1 MFCSSLGKKYLM
13 ALTGIVLIGFVFV
26 HMAGNLQVLLG
37 QEKINAY
44 AHALQSLPMPIL
56 WGSRLFL
63 LVCVVIHAWTA
74 IVLIRE
80 NRAARPQSND
90 VEVTKRAG
98 LSSLRM
104 GLSGTILLFFIVFHL
119 LHFTVRTVYPE
130 YNDMMTSVGAPEGEE
145 VHDVYT
151 MVLAGFQHTW
161 VSVFYIVAM
170 FLLCGHLSH
179 GFSSVFQSLGI
190 RSESWRVKIDLAA
203 KAYAWVI
210 FLGFSIIPILVL
222 GQTLD
227 IISFFDPSLFSDTL
241 ASR

>member
-1 MFCSSLGKKYLM
+1 MFSSSLGKKYLM

-37 QEKINAY
+37 QDKINAY

-98 LSSLRM
+98 LSSLKM

-203 KAYAWVI
+203 RAYAWVI

>member
-1 MFCSSLGKKYLM
+1 M

-98 LSSLRM
+98 LSSLKM

>member
-1 MFCSSLGKKYLM
+1 MFSSSLGKKYLM

-37 QEKINAY
+37 QDKINAY

-98 LSSLRM
+98 LSSLKM

-190 RSESWRVKIDLAA
+190 RSETWRVKIDLAA

>member
-1 MFCSSLGKKYLM
+1 
-13 ALTGIVLIGFVFV
+13 
-26 HMAGNLQVLLG
+26 
-37 QEKINAY
+37 
-44 AHALQSLPMPIL
+44 
-56 WGSRLFL
+56 
-63 LVCVVIHAWTA
+63 
-74 IVLIRE
+74 
-80 NRAARPQSND
+80 
-90 VEVTKRAG
+90 
-98 LSSLRM
+98 
-104 GLSGTILLFFIVFHL
+104 
-119 LHFTVRTVYPE
+119 
-130 YNDMMTSVGAPEGEE
+130 MTSVGAPEGEE